1 MTLLFVGSDYK
12 GTEQFNRYEEYFKDK
27 RSGNSLFP
35 IHKGDKQHPATHSTI

>member
-12 GTEQFNRYEEYFKDK
+12 GTERFNRYEEYFKDK
-27 RSGNSLFP
+27 SGNSLFP